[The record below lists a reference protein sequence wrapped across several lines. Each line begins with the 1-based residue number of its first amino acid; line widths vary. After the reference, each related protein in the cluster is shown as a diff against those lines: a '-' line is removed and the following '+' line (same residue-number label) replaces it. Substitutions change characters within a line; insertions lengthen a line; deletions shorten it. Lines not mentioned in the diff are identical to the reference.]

1 MTGQQQSHYF
11 HWGLSIVCHVYVTLK
26 EYSGYILQEFV
37 VFCLE
42 LPISIETLTYALP
55 HQVDLCSLLHCLLDS
70 HMLQKFDI
78 CESSSLARNNLG
90 LSLQRT
96 IVTAKLFCMVFKFF
110 ECEHRQ
116 HVNLL
121 LDWLSH
127 RQVPSLN
134 LGLSHVR
141 CAYNSLTFFQYNVC
155 YGISR
160 KTISP

>member
-1 MTGQQQSHYF
+1 MTGQQQLHYF
-11 HWGLSIVCHVYVTLK
+11 HWGLSIVCHVYVTWK

-90 LSLQRT
+90 LSLEDDSSEE
-96 IVTAKLFCMVFKFF
+96 LFCMVFKFCSVLF
-110 ECEHRQ
+110 TQ
-116 HVNLL
+116 NPSSSP
-121 LDWLSH
+121 WLIVTPSH
-127 RQVPSLN
+127 RHESKLRRLQVSKPRSMRIHFISLH
-134 LGLSHVR
+134 SV
-141 CAYNSLTFFQYNVC
+141 
-155 YGISR
+155 
-160 KTISP
+160 